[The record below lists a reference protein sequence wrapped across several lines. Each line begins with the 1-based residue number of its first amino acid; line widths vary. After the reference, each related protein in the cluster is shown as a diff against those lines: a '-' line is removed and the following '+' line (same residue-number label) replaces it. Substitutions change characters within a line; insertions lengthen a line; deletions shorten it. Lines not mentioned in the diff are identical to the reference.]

1 MSVGNFEK
9 SVARGERYPLTVQF
23 LTVSDSYVSFGHVA
37 IDTLR
42 FIELHRVIRQVHN
55 VCIPATY
62 SLQAH
67 GVIQYSINFS
77 TKYNQRVFG
86 RV

>member
-42 FIELHRVIRQVHN
+42 FIKLRTGLFGKFITFVSQPLIR
-55 VCIPATY
+55 Y
-62 SLQAH
+62 
-67 GVIQYSINFS
+67 
-77 TKYNQRVFG
+77 KRME
-86 RV
+86 